1 MSTEPAQH
9 LEPSL
14 TKQADTDP
22 GAHDHEAEVKHA
34 WLHFRENAFFF
45 AGFLS
50 LILAAVAQYELAA
63 QTNYYWIFGLGALR
77 FGLIGFFM
85 FSLVRPFSLIVATFL
100 FTILFFGGMIYL
112 SIWGSRLP
120 YLGDP
125 IRMNSEKVTGP

>member
-1 MSTEPAQH
+1 MSTEHAQH

-14 TKQADTDP
+14 TKQADTDA
-22 GAHDHEAEVKHA
+22 GAHSHEEEVRHA
-34 WLHFRENAFFF
+34 WHHFRENAYFF

-50 LILAAVAQYELAA
+50 LVLLAVVQFETAG
-63 QTNYYWIFGLGALR
+63 QTNYYWIFALGAAR

-112 SIWGSRLP
+112 SMWDSELP
-120 YLGDP
+120 HMGDRIP
-125 IRMNSEKVTGP
+125 TPAEPAQH